1 MMISHHHILLSVLI
15 SKTFTFMCTK
25 LTQQF
30 PYAARWSREEIT
42 TTCTS
47 VSTPR
52 PTSSRPHQVS
62 DNDDILDN
70 SLDCDYDDFP
80 TQTHHSSLSS
90 GLLMRIATKTSTDHH
105 DINAMLAGVT
115 VSGVCEEFT
124 RKIQVSIS
132 LSLTDSTLWNGIW

>member
-1 MMISHHHILLSVLI
+1 MMISHHHILLSLLLL
-15 SKTFTFMCTK
+15 KTFTFMCTN

-47 VSTPR
+47 VSPPR

-62 DNDDILDN
+62 GNDDILDY
-70 SLDCDYDDFP
+70 SLDYDDDDFP
-80 TQTHHSSLSS
+80 TQSHHSSLSS
-90 GLLMRIATKTSTDHH
+90 GLLMRMTTKTYTDHH

-132 LSLTDSTLWNGIW
+132 LSATDSTLWKGIW